1 MKVASPPPTFC
12 AACHC
17 SAPEKKHVDFEAY
30 YDGPV
35 VDGLTHKQPI
45 DDLVLCVDCIKPA
58 AMLVGMV
65 DNKAMQ
71 TENYELGKAVEEKDI
86 QLEIYRKAISDLEN
100 TLGLS
105 LAGKLRRGH
114 GRPTISIPD
123 NLEEI
128 VRERLA
134 A

>member
-1 MKVASPPPTFC
+1 MKVADTPPTYC
-12 AACHC
+12 AACHLQR
-17 SAPEKKHVDFEAY
+17 PEVKHVDFEAY
-30 YDGPV
+30 FDGPV
-35 VDGLTHKQPI
+35 MDGLTHKQPI
-45 DDLVLCVDCIKPA
+45 DDLILCEDCLKTG
-58 AMLVGMV
+58 AMLIGMI
-65 DNKAMQ
+65 DNKAMIQ
-71 TENYELGKAVEEKDI
+71 ENFELGKAVEEKDI
-86 QLEIYRKAISDLEN
+86 QLEIYRKAISDLES

-114 GRPTISIPD
+114 GRPSINIPD